1 MTGKQRVAAAFA
13 VFMLGSVG
21 LTGVAAGNES
31 SHSRI
36 DCAGL
41 GLNPGQ
47 ARILVGAAG
56 RFHTQ
61 TPPELANSLGFATVG
76 EGVTTHCVPSVG
88 AP

>member
-13 VFMLGSVG
+13 VFMLGFGV
-21 LTGVAAGNES
+21 TGVAAANES
-31 SHSRI
+31 GHSRI